1 MLHLYY
7 IHYYYIIIT
16 LLLLITTLAF
26 IKCYYKYII
35 TSLLHHYCDIVT
47 SLLHR
52 YTNGR
57 SRNRRILVLP
67 NDTVNESFKASS
79 SASVAKFPFLGG
91 NSVSTTGRCFV
102 LSVVA
107 IWLPNNKN
115 SVHGGPQCASL
126 EALPAAPV
134 TNDSSEKAQ
143 FRVDMSKWRW
153 FASSKLI

>member
-7 IHYYYIIIT
+7 IYYYYIIIT

-67 NDTVNESFKASS
+67 NDTA
-79 SASVAKFPFLGG
+79 
-91 NSVSTTGRCFV
+91 TGRCFV

-134 TNDSSEKAQ
+134 TNDSSEKAR
-143 FRVDMSKWRW
+143 FRVDMSK
-153 FASSKLI
+153 SKLEMVCLIPTNLRQQ